1 MEDKINVNYIL
12 DSQGARLE
20 RTNKRLFIL
29 TVILTIILFVTNSLW
44 AVDELQTTDEIS
56 VEQEVDTGEGNTYL
70 NGIGD
75 FNYGESEAKDN

>member
-29 TVILTIILFVTNSLW
+29 TVILTIVLFVTNSLW
-44 AVDELQTTDEIS
+44 AVYELQTTDEIS

-75 FNYGESEAKDN
+75 FNYGESEAKGN